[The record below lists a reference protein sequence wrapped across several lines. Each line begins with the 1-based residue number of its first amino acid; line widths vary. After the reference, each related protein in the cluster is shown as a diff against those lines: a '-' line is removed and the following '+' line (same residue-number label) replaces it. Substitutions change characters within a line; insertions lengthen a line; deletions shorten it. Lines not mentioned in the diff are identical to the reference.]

1 MILLRSNRSAMI
13 PAMALHAIIANVSS
27 IVKMPTW
34 SGLSLM
40 DMTSET
46 VPKYVIVFAVL
57 SK

>member
-1 MILLRSNRSAMI
+1 MI